1 MGYEIGIARDVFVY
15 HRMGASF
22 DLLQNNEKTQLFIEN
37 KLKYEAKWGKWA
49 PHTYA
54 FDADQS

>member
-22 DLLQNNEKTQLFIEN
+22 DLLQNNGKKQLFIET
-37 KLKYEAKWGKWA
+37 KVKYEAKWGKWL